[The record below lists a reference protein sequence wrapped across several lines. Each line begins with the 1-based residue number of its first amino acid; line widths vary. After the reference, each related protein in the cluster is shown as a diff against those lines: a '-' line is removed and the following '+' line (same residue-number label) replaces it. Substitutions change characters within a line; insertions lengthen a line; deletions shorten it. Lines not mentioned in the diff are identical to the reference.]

1 MEYTRTALTALTLTA
16 CLAAVPASGTLV
28 AYDGFDGYSIGSL
41 DGQATPKTGFSSFG
55 WFVNGDGGEDPE
67 AVAAG
72 LEYPGLASTDGG
84 AFIPGD
90 RGGRKLTTAYDNS
103 STGTVW
109 ISWLYQQANTTDT
122 TYRALELHNG
132 ITEGSPLPDANRVFH
147 AGHSGGDFGSNT
159 EFGFRVNNDN
169 GLQAT
174 TGVAVNTDVNLFILK
189 IELSD
194 VANSDSVT
202 LWVNPADFS
211 SEGALGSGTTVSGFD
226 LQFDQVTLADFG
238 GSELSLDEIRI
249 ATTLADATPVP
260 EPTSMALLALGSACL
275 FRRRRA

>member
-1 MEYTRTALTALTLTA
+1 MEYTRNALTALALTA
-16 CLAAVPASGTLV
+16 GLAAIPASATLV

-55 WFVNGDGGEDPE
+55 WFVNGGGGEDPE
-67 AVAAG
+67 AVATG
-72 LEYPGLASTDGG
+72 LAFPGLLTSDGG

-90 RGGRKLTTAYDNS
+90 RGGRKLTTTYDNS

-132 ITEGSPLPDANRVFH
+132 LTEGGPLFDSNRVFH
-147 AGHSGGDFGSNT
+147 VGHSGGDFGSDT

-169 GLQAT
+169 GLQAS
-174 TGVAVNTDVNLFILK
+174 TGVSVNTDVNLFIVK

-194 VANSDSVT
+194 VSNSDSVT
-202 LWVNPADFS
+202 VWVNPTDFS
-211 SEGALGSGTTVSGFD
+211 SEGALGSGTSVSGFD

-238 GSELSLDEIRI
+238 GSELSIDEIRI
-249 ATTLADATPVP
+249 ATTLASAVPVP
-260 EPTSMALLALGSACL
+260 EPASLALLALGSM
-275 FRRRRA
+275 FVMRRRRD